1 MHVRCDWSDIF
12 SSLLFTR
19 CLISDCLQFV
29 MLQLVLASILQIL
42 RDPFSKVIPNN
53 LTKLKIKVLH
63 TTCILFQDKGL
74 NIFQN

>member
-42 RDPFSKVIPNN
+42 RDPFSKVIQNN
-53 LTKLKIKVLH
+53 LTKLKIKVLKLKVEV
-63 TTCILFQDKGL
+63 IK
-74 NIFQN
+74 